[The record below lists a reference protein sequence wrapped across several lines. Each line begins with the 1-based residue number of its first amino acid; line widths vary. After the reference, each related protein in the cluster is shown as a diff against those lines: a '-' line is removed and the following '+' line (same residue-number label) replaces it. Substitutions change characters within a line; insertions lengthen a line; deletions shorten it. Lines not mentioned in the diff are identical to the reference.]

1 MAEAAVDLAVTVLGS
16 GTCVPSLERS
26 SCSVLV
32 ETAGRKWLMDSGAG
46 TLRRLLE
53 VGTSHLELACI
64 LYSHLH
70 PDHTGELVPLLF
82 ATKYPDGTTRREP
95 LTVIAG
101 RGFADFFRRLKNAYG
116 DWIELGPGRFRIVEM
131 DTDGRDHL
139 HLHGVDLH
147 TMPVAHTPQSIAFS
161 ITGPAGQRVVYSG
174 DTDVCAGLVELAS
187 GADLLICESAFPA
200 AHKTRGHLTPAE
212 AGALAAKAGVKQLL
226 LTHFYP
232 VCDPA
237 QVEAECRTTYG
248 GPLTLARDLMRIVL
262 TAP

>member
-1 MAEAAVDLAVTVLGS
+1 MGEPGFDIAVTVLGS

-32 ETAGRKWLMDSGAG
+32 ETGGRRWLVDSGAG

-53 VGTSHLELACI
+53 AGTSHLDISVL

-82 ATKYPDGTTRREP
+82 ATKYPAGVSRREP

-101 RGFADFFRRLKNAYG
+101 RGFADFFGRLKQAYG
-116 DWIELGPGRFRIVEM
+116 SWIDLGSEGFRIIEM

-139 HLHGVDLH
+139 HLHGIDLR
-147 TMPVAHTPQSIAFS
+147 TAPVNHTPQSVAFRF
-161 ITGPAGQRVVYSG
+161 TGPGGRNVVYSG
-174 DTDVCAGLVELAS
+174 DTDTSEALVELAS

-200 AHKTRGHLTPAE
+200 ALKTRGHLTPAE
-212 AGALAAKAGVKQLL
+212 AGDIARRAGVARLL

-232 VCDPA
+232 ACVPA
-237 QVEAECRTTYG
+237 EVEAECRRTWS

-262 TAP
+262 A